1 MGRPIE
7 RLSIT
12 ERKKFGGKW
21 VALQIYTPETTPE
34 RLIEAVGTSPL
45 SCIEQ
50 LRERGLDPGR
60 YEFVPIKPAF

>member
-1 MGRPIE
+1 MGRSLE
-7 RLSIT
+7 KLSIT
-12 ERKKFGGKW
+12 ERKKFAGKW
-21 VALQIYTPETTPE
+21 VAFEIYTPDTTPE
-34 RLIEAVGTSPL
+34 KLIQAVGSSAI

>member
-1 MGRPIE
+1 MGRSLE
-7 RLSIT
+7 KLSIT
-12 ERKKFGGKW
+12 ERKKFAGKW
-21 VALQIYTPETTPE
+21 VALEIYTPDTTPE
-34 RLIEAVGTSPL
+34 KLIQAVGSSPA